1 MKLWDELLPN
11 ASDERIHTVLVKIKE
26 IEEHLT
32 NTTKVNSLIEALNTF
47 SSRAYDKTYFQYIF
61 EHENIEDVAR
71 DIAQIPPQKTT
82 LTDAELTELV
92 DRITNNDVHSHF
104 YYELIDMNIN
114 YGAAA
119 EIIDF
124 PENQGLKSSEEI
136 AHFIRYCR

>member
-1 MKLWDELLPN
+1 M
-11 ASDERIHTVLVKIKE
+11 
-26 IEEHLT
+26 
-32 NTTKVNSLIEALNTF
+32 
-47 SSRAYDKTYFQYIF
+47 
-61 EHENIEDVAR
+61 AR